1 MVTLF
6 LHHKKRYLLH
16 AVVWLLWLVY
26 HVLIFSQ
33 FDDELDYIENYLAF
47 FVVHLGLFYV
57 HAYWVMNLL
66 TKHQWL
72 FYLSPIILFAEFALY
87 FLMFIIISLLFGD
100 LTFDGWEGP
109 LFEVANVTPFV
120 QPFLSYLLAA
130 SLYAVLEN
138 KLLQNIEWK
147 SRLLRRTIG
156 LHFLTNYLSTMYKQ
170 LRLENNPGAKAVL
183 LLEEHAAFLLNEKD
197 ASPKSIAEELDALK
211 RMLRMEKVRRPEAFS
226 FFLVERGDVRSFELI
241 PIVLLTLAEN
251 IFQHGVFLNPDIP
264 AHMLLERFDGGLLIQ
279 TRNKVK
285 RSKSSRGRGIALQN
299 LKERLTLYHGG
310 KYELSCLEVNG
321 FFEVS
326 LKVWE

>member
-6 LHHKKRYLLH
+6 LHHKKRYVLH

-57 HAYWVMNLL
+57 HAYWVMHLL
-66 TKHQWL
+66 TKHRWL

-87 FLMFIIISLLFGD
+87 FLTFIIISLLFGD

-109 LFEVANVTPFV
+109 LFEVANVSPFV
-120 QPFLSYLLAA
+120 QPFLSYVLAA

-138 KLLQNIEWK
+138 KLLQNVEWK
-147 SRLLRRTIG
+147 SLLLRRTVG
-156 LHFLTNYLSTMYKQ
+156 LHFLTNYLSKVYEQ
-170 LRLENNPGAKAVL
+170 LRMKDDPGAKAVL
-183 LLEEHAAFLLNEKD
+183 LLEEHANFLLNEKD

-226 FFLVERGDVRSFELI
+226 FFLMERGDVRSFELI

-264 AHMLLERFDGGLLIQ
+264 AQMLLERFDGGLLIQ
-279 TRNKVK
+279 TKNKVK
-285 RSKSSRGRGIALQN
+285 RSKSTGRGIALQN

>member
-47 FVVHLGLFYV
+47 FVVHLGLFYF
-57 HAYWVMNLL
+57 HAYWVMHLL
-66 TKHQWL
+66 TKHRWL
-72 FYLSPIILFAEFALY
+72 ICLSPIILFAEFALY
-87 FLMFIIISLLFGD
+87 FLTFMVISLLFGD

-109 LFEVANVTPFV
+109 LFEVEYVKPFV
-120 QPFLSYLLAA
+120 QPFLTYLLAA
-130 SLYAVLEN
+130 SLYALLEN
-138 KLLQNIEWK
+138 KLLENIKWK
-147 SRLLRRTIG
+147 SLLLRRTVG
-156 LHFLTNYLSTMYKQ
+156 LHFLTNYLSIMYKQ

-211 RMLRMEKVRRPEAFS
+211 RMLRMEKVRRPKAFS
-226 FFLVERGDVRSFELI
+226 FFLVERGDLRSFELI

-264 AHMLLERFDGGLLIQ
+264 AYMMLERFDGGLLIQ
-279 TRNKVK
+279 TKNKVK
-285 RSKSSRGRGIALQN
+285 RSKSSTGRGIALQN
-299 LKERLTLYHGG
+299 LKERLMLYHGG